1 MQTYCEMA
9 PLRVAH
15 PMTAD
20 TVGDTQAKETSCMPS
35 TRITTG
41 LWARGN
47 EAKMIGAVQDA
58 LLAALKIPDYDRDVV
73 LDLYDG
79 AGRSDRYTRV
89 EIVLFSGRSL
99 EAKKALYS
107 AVVANLSVLGVPA
120 NEIKIILIEV
130 PPENW
135 GLRGGLPASEIDLGF
150 RIDV

>member
-1 MQTYCEMA
+1 
-9 PLRVAH
+9 
-15 PMTAD
+15 
-20 TVGDTQAKETSCMPS
+20 MPS

-41 LWARGN
+41 LWARGS
-47 EAKMIGAVQDA
+47 EANIVGAVQDA

-79 AGRSDRYTRV
+79 ASRIVPTSRSDRYARV

-107 AVVANLSVLGVPA
+107 AIVANLSVLGVPA

-130 PPENW
+130 PPDNW